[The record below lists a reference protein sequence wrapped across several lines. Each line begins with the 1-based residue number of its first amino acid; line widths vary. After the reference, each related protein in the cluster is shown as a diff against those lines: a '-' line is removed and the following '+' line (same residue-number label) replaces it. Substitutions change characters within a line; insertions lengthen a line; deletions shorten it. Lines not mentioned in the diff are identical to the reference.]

1 MLSTRSMVLSTSSS
15 RCPFLEETGHMLFK
29 LLCRAAM
36 PSIAAVVFEAC
47 TSILWMSPSW
57 LTFERYTEQLGAQ
70 EMQDKR
76 VRRRTAVPHDL
87 RFLSTANLCL
97 FVLQM
102 WILVNRRPVHRGSWA
117 RRPTWRGNATATLVS
132 ICKRR
137 LQSAHSANV
146 KSRPR
151 RTEFQTRHLSS
162 LRSRIVLYFRASADH
177 NFALYRGCL
186 SCDQPP
192 TTVWENS

>member
-1 MLSTRSMVLSTSSS
+1 M
-15 RCPFLEETGHMLFK
+15 
-29 LLCRAAM
+29 
-36 PSIAAVVFEAC
+36 
-47 TSILWMSPSW
+47 
-57 LTFERYTEQLGAQ
+57 
-70 EMQDKR
+70 
-76 VRRRTAVPHDL
+76 PHDL

-186 SCDQPP
+186 CCDQPP
-192 TTVWENS
+192 TTVCSRFGRTAEPSTISAVALIPNNNKRAHAGEWASVARNSY